1 MIYIY
6 YLYFILGLFLLI
18 TVINF
23 ISAPMLKKSYPVQG
37 TPFVSVLAPV
47 RNEEKTIEKCIASLQ
62 IQNYPN
68 LEILI
73 YDDQSTDNT
82 TEIVKKIAD
91 HDSRIKLIPGIE
103 LPKGWT
109 GKNHACYQLSL
120 HAKGEIL
127 IFTDAD
133 NFYSTTAVNN
143 TVAWM
148 QRFNLQF
155 LSAFPR
161 QITNSWSEKLVV
173 PIYDFFVYSMLPLW
187 LTYYSP
193 FPSLSA
199 ANGQWLAMTRT
210 LYDQNGHKDVK
221 SHIVEDT
228 ILARRTKKLGFK
240 MLTTSGQ
247 GIVFGKMY
255 HSWQQVLDG
264 FSKNTFGLMEY
275 KLGIFLFFQLMIVSA
290 FILPFIALFIPD
302 MFYHMLIPIL
312 IIFIMRSLLVIKF
325 GHPFIETV
333 LLAPL
338 GMVMFVRISINSVLC
353 FFKRNVEW
361 KGRNAVVD

>member
-1 MIYIY
+1 V
-6 YLYFILGLFLLI
+6 LGLFLLI

-23 ISAPMLKKSYPVQG
+23 ISAPMLKKSIPLQAS
-37 TPFVSVLAPV
+37 PLVSVLVPV
-47 RNEEKTIEKCIASLQ
+47 RNEEMTIEKCIAGLQ
-62 IQNYPN
+62 NQNYTD

-73 YDDQSTDNT
+73 YDDQSTDKSV
-82 TEIVKKIAD
+82 EIVKKIAD
-91 HDSRIKLIPGIE
+91 HDSRIKLIAGIE

-120 HAKGEIL
+120 HANGKIL

-133 NFYSTTAVNN
+133 NFYSPHAVRN

-148 QRFNLQF
+148 QKYNLQF

-161 QITNSWSEKLVV
+161 QITDSWSEKLVV

-187 LTYYSP
+187 LTYSSP

-228 ILARRTKKLGFK
+228 ILARRAKKLGFK
-240 MLTTSGQ
+240 TLTSSGQ

-264 FSKNTFGLMEY
+264 FTKNTFGLMEY
-275 KLGIFLFFQLMIVSA
+275 KLGVFLFFQLMIITA
-290 FILPFIALFIPD
+290 FILPFIALFVPV

-312 IIFIMRSLLVIKF
+312 MIFIIRSLLVIKF
-325 GHPFIETV
+325 GHPFVETV

-338 GMVMFVRISINSVLC
+338 GMVLFVRISINSVLR
-353 FFKRNVEW
+353 FYKRNVEW